1 MGLGL
6 KPATPK
12 QGPYSSEHPN
22 TDYRNTNTAILPC
35 QKSALANEPATQMQL
50 KHSDQVYSSNTV
62 FRFTASN
69 IHVANT
75 VFAIFAKHTKSKHS
89 VCLITH

>member
-1 MGLGL
+1 MGHL
-6 KPATPK
+6 
-12 QGPYSSEHPN
+12 S
-22 TDYRNTNTAILPC
+22 TNTANLPY
-35 QKSALANEPATQMQL
+35 KKLALFPDSATQMQF

-75 VFAIFAKHTKSKHS
+75 VFAIFFKHTKSKHS